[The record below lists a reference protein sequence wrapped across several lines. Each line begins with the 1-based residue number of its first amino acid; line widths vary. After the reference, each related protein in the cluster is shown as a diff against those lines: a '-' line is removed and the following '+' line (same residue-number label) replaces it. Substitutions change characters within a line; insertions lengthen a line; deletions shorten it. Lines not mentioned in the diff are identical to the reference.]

1 MASTQAAP
9 QGDLASAILL
19 AVSKQEP
26 LLSSEAFPCEK
37 STDVK
42 GALDRLGSRSMIT
55 YETIEQEETILEP
68 EAEGIVANGS
78 HEARVFEALQ
88 KAMDGLTIAELESA
102 IGDKG
107 VVSVGQGKAFRSKWI
122 AKGKDG
128 KLVASVCALQT
139 RNGSY

>member
-26 LLSSEAFPCEK
+26 LLSSEAFPSEK

-88 KAMDGLTIAELESA
+88 KAMDGLTIAELEST

-128 KLVASVCALQT
+128 KLVASVGALQA
-139 RNGSY
+139 GDGPY

>member
-1 MASTQAAP
+1 MASTQPVP

-26 LLSSEAFPCEK
+26 LLSSEAFPTEK
-37 STDVK
+37 STDIK
-42 GALDRLGSRSMIT
+42 GALDRIGSRSMIT
-55 YETIEQEETILEP
+55 YETIDQEETVLEP

-88 KAMDGLTIAELESA
+88 KAMDGLTLAELVET

-107 VVSVGQGKAFRSKWI
+107 VVSVGQGAAFKSKWI

-128 KLVASVCALQT
+128 KFVASVRTLHV
-139 RNGSY
+139 